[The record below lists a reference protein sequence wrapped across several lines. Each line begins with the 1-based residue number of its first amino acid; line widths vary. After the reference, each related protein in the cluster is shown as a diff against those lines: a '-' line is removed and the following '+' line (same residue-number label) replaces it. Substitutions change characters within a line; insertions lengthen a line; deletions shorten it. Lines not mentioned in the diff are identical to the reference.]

1 MRKFLSLIIML
12 ILLAGIIT
20 GCTGEKSHTAA
31 APSGINNQNEAE
43 ADSTRNAPSE
53 SSADSTE
60 AAKSGSNSG
69 EGSGE
74 TDGTDI
80 SVNPPEGW
88 EPVGSGR
95 VHVVDYSNGTAH
107 FWVEKNFIDA
117 SNTDLDEMAQA
128 AKSGYEG
135 SYVFRNIEFIG
146 EAESITV
153 DGKDARKLGFNYETS
168 QASGGKK
175 MKREDVFLILGEDFY
190 TIVFEDT
197 SDSFDKLAGDFE
209 QILESISFN

>member
-12 ILLAGIIT
+12 ILLVGIIT

-43 ADSTRNAPSE
+43 ADSMRNVPSE

-107 FWVEKNFIDA
+107 FWVEKNVIGP
-117 SNTDLDEMAQA
+117 SNLDEMAQA

-153 DGKDARKLGFNYETS
+153 DGKDARMLGFNYETS

-175 MKREDVFLILGEDFY
+175 MKRVDVFLISGEDFY

-197 SDSFDKLAGDFE
+197 SDSFDKLTGDFE
-209 QILESISFN
+209 QILKSISFN

>member
-12 ILLAGIIT
+12 VLLAGIIT
-20 GCTGEKSHTAA
+20 GCAGGKSQTA
-31 APSGINNQNEAE
+31 APSGTNNQNEAE
-43 ADSTRNAPSE
+43 ADSTRNAPAE

-60 AAKSGSNSG
+60 AAESGSNSG

-74 TDGTDI
+74 TDETDI
-80 SVNPPEGW
+80 SITPPGGW
-88 EPVGSGR
+88 EHADSGG
-95 VHVVDYSNGTAH
+95 VHLVDYSNGTAH

-175 MKREDVFLILGEDFY
+175 MKRVDVFLILGEDFY

-197 SDSFDKLAGDFE
+197 SDHFDKLAGDFE

>member
-12 ILLAGIIT
+12 VLLAGIIT
-20 GCTGEKSHTAA
+20 GCAGGKSQTA
-31 APSGINNQNEAE
+31 APSGTNNQNEAE
-43 ADSTRNAPSE
+43 ADSTRNAPAE

-60 AAKSGSNSG
+60 AAESGSNSG

-74 TDGTDI
+74 TDETDI
-80 SVNPPEGW
+80 SITPPGGW
-88 EPVGSGR
+88 EHADSGG
-95 VHVVDYSNGTAH
+95 VHLVDYSNGTAH
-107 FWVEKNFIDA
+107 FWVEKNVIGP
-117 SNTDLDEMAQA
+117 SNLDEMAQA

-153 DGKDARKLGFNYETS
+153 DGKDAKKLGFNYETS

-175 MKREDVFLILGEDFY
+175 MKRVDVFLLLGEDFY

-197 SDSFDKLAGDFE
+197 SDHFDKLAGDFK
-209 QILESISFN
+209 QILESISFD

>member
-1 MRKFLSLIIML
+1 MRKFLSLILVL
-12 ILLAGIIT
+12 ILLAVIIT
-20 GCTGEKSHTAA
+20 GCAGEKSHTAA
-31 APSGINNQNEAE
+31 PSGTNNQNEAE
-43 ADSTRNAPSE
+43 ANSTRNAPSE
-53 SSADSTE
+53 SSADRTE
-60 AAKSGSNSG
+60 AVESGSNFG

-80 SVNPPEGW
+80 SVTPPGGW
-88 EPVGSGR
+88 EPMGSGG
-95 VHVVDYSNGTAH
+95 VHLVDYSNGTAH
-107 FWVEKNFIDA
+107 FWVEKNVIGP
-117 SNTDLDEMAQA
+117 SNLDEMAQA

-175 MKREDVFLILGEDFY
+175 MKRVDVFLILGEDFY

-197 SDSFDKLAGDFE
+197 SDHFDKLAGDFE

>member
-12 ILLAGIIT
+12 VLLAGIIT
-20 GCTGEKSHTAA
+20 GCAGGKSQTA
-31 APSGINNQNEAE
+31 APSGTNNQNEAE

-60 AAKSGSNSG
+60 STESGSN
-69 EGSGE
+69 SGE

-175 MKREDVFLILGEDFY
+175 MKRVDVFLILGKDFY

-197 SDSFDKLAGDFE
+197 SDDFDKLAGDFE
-209 QILESISFN
+209 QILGSISFN

>member
-107 FWVEKNFIDA
+107 FWVEKNVIGP
-117 SNTDLDEMAQA
+117 SNLDEMAQA

-153 DGKDARKLGFNYETS
+153 DGKDARMLGFNYETS

-175 MKREDVFLILGEDFY
+175 MKRVDVFLISGEDFY

-197 SDSFDKLAGDFE
+197 SDSFDKLTGDFE
-209 QILESISFN
+209 QILKSISFN

>member
-43 ADSTRNAPSE
+43 ADSTQNAPAE
-53 SSADSTE
+53 SSAGSTE
-60 AAKSGSNSG
+60 AAESGSNSG

-80 SVNPPEGW
+80 SVTPPGGW
-88 EPVGSGR
+88 EPMGSGG
-95 VHVVDYSNGTAH
+95 VHLVDYSNGTAH
-107 FWVEKNFIDA
+107 FWVEKNVIGP
-117 SNTDLDEMAQA
+117 SNLDEIAQA

-146 EAESITV
+146 
-153 DGKDARKLGFNYETS
+153 
-168 QASGGKK
+168 
-175 MKREDVFLILGEDFY
+175 
-190 TIVFEDT
+190 
-197 SDSFDKLAGDFE
+197 
-209 QILESISFN
+209 